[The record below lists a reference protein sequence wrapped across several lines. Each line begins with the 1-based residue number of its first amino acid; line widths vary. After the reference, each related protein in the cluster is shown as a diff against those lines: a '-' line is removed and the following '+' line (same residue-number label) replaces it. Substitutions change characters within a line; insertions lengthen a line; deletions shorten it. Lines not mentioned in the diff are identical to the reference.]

1 MMPGWPELLLVL
13 VIVLVVFGAG
23 RLPQV
28 FEAMGDGIKRF
39 RQAQEDDDDDEPS
52 SKQIAERSA
61 PDADEVKA
69 KSGTADAS

>member
-28 FEAMGDGIKRF
+28 FEAMGDGIRRF
-39 RQAQEDDDDDEPS
+39 REAQEGGEDEPD
-52 SKQIAERSA
+52 SKQIAQKSA
-61 PDADEVKA
+61 AAADADEVESKSKA
-69 KSGTADAS
+69 ADA

>member
-28 FEAMGDGIKRF
+28 FEAMGDGIRRF
-39 RQAQEDDDDDEPS
+39 REAQEGDDEEPAA
-52 SKQIAERSA
+52 KQLAERSSA
-61 PDADEVKA
+61 TPAEADEVESKV
-69 KSGTADAS
+69 ADA